1 MKRITSFFYLLGL
14 VVISSYAQQL
24 DGAKKLNSK
33 TIDQSDLSQLEGYNY
48 NVSSIQ
54 NLKNTNTFLSSSTRT
69 SRFSNYPDML
79 IISLADDFTANTTSF
94 NNLASTIHNSFI
106 WGNNG
111 ASLNP
116 RSLPVS
122 VNLSSETPSEL
133 TTNVSYTAIQ
143 RTWKIVKQGEL
154 IPKLNIKIPQEAINN
169 ASTLGSYYMLIS
181 NSNTFDSNVDFRI
194 LNLDDNGYLETD
206 YNFNNSS
213 YITFGFSPQIAEE
226 RAIYFNGTDSYIDM
240 QNTLDLNPSGFTISA
255 WIKSET
261 SNTGHVS
268 ILSKRDIA
276 FTEGY
281 DLTLT
286 DTNKINIKWKNEH
299 SQSLTS
305 FTSIPDNKW
314 HHIAVT
320 YDGSQVSIFID
331 GVLDNTAE
339 KTAPTA
345 TNESFHIAA
354 AGKRLPIQHF
364 KGHIDEVQIWNTS
377 LTEDQLRYIM
387 NQEIT
392 NDSGQVIGKA
402 LPISVSKNEINT
414 IPWSDL
420 AAYYP
425 MSNFTY
431 KNTIDAS
438 GNNNNGYLKHLL
450 TVDKETAP
458 LPYTSKQDGDWAADT
473 SWLNG
478 HLQNVPGSKSI
489 VNPEETIDWNI
500 VRTSHRLTMDNT
512 YLPTQKNNNRT
523 LLGLFVDA
531 NELTLTGDTEFYLGN
546 GLTITHHLG
555 LTGTIDLEGESQLI
569 QTLGSDLEVIA
580 NGKIE
585 RDQQGT
591 ADTYTY
597 NYWSSPVRRINS
609 EVENFRV
616 MDVLKD
622 GTNPNAPADIQFL
635 SSGYNGAAT
644 HPIKIADYWIWKYTN
659 LPSNNYSAWQHIR
672 RTGTIL
678 PGEGFTMK
686 GPGTGSVSSP
696 QNYVFS
702 GKPNNGDIDLPL
714 LSNSDYLVGNPYPS
728 AIDALQFIKD
738 NGPDATPDGSPL
750 ISGTLY
756 FWNHWGGGTHAAQDY
771 DGGYATYNF
780 SGSVAAAYKG
790 SNLSTLESDGE
801 PTKAPQRHIPVGQGF
816 FVIGQNT
823 GTINFNNGQ
832 RTFKKEGNASIFMR
846 NSNSSTT
853 ETNETI
859 QTEDQRMK
867 FRIGF
872 NSVNTIRRQLL
883 LTIDENASSGVD
895 WAYDGEINETQI
907 DDMFW
912 LINDEAYIIQASNES
927 GISATYPLGIK
938 TKTDGINSIL
948 IDALENVPD
957 AMNVYLHDNELGIY
971 HDLRTG
977 SYDIFLIKGDYLNRF
992 EITFGTQDDVLGIDD
1007 YTINPIDVL
1016 YSNTIKKIVVVNPN
1030 QIDVKMIG
1038 VYNMLGQSVYNINT
1052 VEPQK
1057 YSEYNIKN
1065 LSTGTYVVKLQ
1076 TTSGFTIT
1084 KKFIVD

>member
-1 MKRITSFFYLLGL
+1 MSTSYYH
-14 VVISSYAQQL
+14 SS
-24 DGAKKLNSK
+24 D
-33 TIDQSDLSQLEGYNY
+33 D
-48 NVSSIQ
+48 V
-54 NLKNTNTFLSSSTRT
+54 
-69 SRFSNYPDML
+69 L
-79 IISLADDFTANTTSF
+79 IISLTDAHTTNNF
-94 NNLASTIHNSFI
+94 NSSTSSINNSFL
-106 WGNNG
+106 WGHNG
-111 ASLNP
+111 
-116 RSLPVS
+116 RSLDATPLPVIID
-122 VNLSSETPSEL
+122 LSSETPSEI
-133 TTNVSYTAIQ
+133 TTNVSYTTMQ
-143 RTWKIVKQGEL
+143 RIWKIAKNGEI
-154 IPKLNIKIPQEAINN
+154 IPTLNLKIPQDAIV
-169 ASTLGSYYMLIS
+169 STTDLGSYYMLIS
-181 NSNTFDSNVDFRI
+181 NSDSFDSNVDFRI

-206 YNFNNSS
+206 YNFTRTS
-213 YITFGFSPQIAEE
+213 YITFGFSPQITEE
-226 RAIYFNGTDSYIDM
+226 RSIYFNGSDSYIDM
-240 QNTLDLNPSGFTISA
+240 QNTLDLNPTGFTISA
-255 WIKSET
+255 WIKHDSA
-261 SNTGHVS
+261 NTGDVS

-286 DTNKINIKWKNEH
+286 DTNKINIKWKNDS

-305 FTSIPDNKW
+305 YTSIPDNKW
-314 HHIAVT
+314 HHVAVT

-331 GVLDNTAE
+331 GVLDNAAE

-354 AGKRLPIQHF
+354 AGKRLPIQYF
-364 KGHIDEVQIWNTS
+364 KGHIDEVRIWNTF
-377 LTEDQLRYIM
+377 LMEDQLRFIM
-387 NQEIT
+387 NQEIS
-392 NDSGQVIGKA
+392 NDSGKVRGKE
-402 LPISVSKNEINT
+402 LPISVTKNEIKR
-414 IPWSDL
+414 IPWTDL

-425 MSNFTY
+425 MSHFTY
-431 KNTIDAS
+431 RNTVDAS
-438 GNNNNGYLKHLL
+438 GNNNNGYLKHIL
-450 TVDKETAP
+450 TADYETAP
-458 LPYTSKQDGDWAADT
+458 IPYTSKQDGYWSNDA

-478 HLQNVPGSKSI
+478 NLQYIPGSKSI

-500 VRTSHRLTMDNT
+500 VKTSHKLTMDNA
-512 YLPTQKNNNRT
+512 YLPTDKNNTRT
-523 LLGLFVDA
+523 ILGLFVDA
-531 NELTLTGDTEFYLGN
+531 NELVLKGDTETSVGN
-546 GLTITHHLG
+546 GVSITHHLG
-555 LTGTIDLEGESQLI
+555 LTGTIDLKGESQLI
-569 QTLGSDLEVIA
+569 QTLESDLEVIA

-597 NYWSSPVRRINS
+597 NYWSSPVKRINS
-609 EVENFRV
+609 EAENFRV

-622 GTNPNAPADIQFL
+622 GTNPNTPIDIQFM

-702 GKPNNGDIDLPL
+702 GKPNNGDINLPL

-728 AIDALQFIKD
+728 ALDALQFIKD
-738 NGPDATPDGSPL
+738 NGPEATNDGSPL

-756 FWNHWGGGTHAAQDY
+756 FWNHWGGGSHATQDY
-771 DGGYATYNF
+771 DGGYATFNF

-790 SNLSTLESDGE
+790 NNLSVSELDGE
-801 PTKAPQRHIPVGQGF
+801 PTKAPQRYIPVGQGF

-832 RTFKKEGNASIFMR
+832 RVFKKEGNASVFMR

-853 ETNETI
+853 ENEEPI
-859 QTEDQRMK
+859 EIEDQRMK

-927 GISATYPLGIK
+927 DISAIYPLGLK
-938 TKTDGINSIL
+938 TKTDGISSIMV
-948 IDALENVPD
+948 DALENVPD

-977 SYDIFLIKGDYLNRF
+977 SYDIFLIKGNHLDRF
-992 EITFGTQDDVLGIDD
+992 EITFGTQDEVLGIDD
-1007 YTINPIDVL
+1007 YSKNPIDVL

-1030 QIDVKMIG
+1030 QIDVKMIV
-1038 VYNMLGQSVYNINT
+1038 VYNMLGQSVYNIDT
-1052 VEPQK
+1052 VEHHK

-1065 LSTGTYVVKLQ
+1065 LSTGTYIVKLQ
-1076 TTSGFTIT
+1076 TTAGFTIT
-1084 KKFIVD
+1084 KKIIVD

>member
-1 MKRITSFFYLLGL
+1 MKKITSFFYLLL
-14 VVISSYAQQL
+14 LFVISSYAQQFE
-24 DGAKKLNSK
+24 GFKKLNSN
-33 TIDQSDLSQLEGYNY
+33 TIDQRDLLQLEGYN
-48 NVSSIQ
+48 NNLSSIQ
-54 NLKNTNTFLSSSTRT
+54 NLKNKNAFSSSSSSA
-69 SRFSNYPDML
+69 SRFSSYPDIL
-79 IISLADDFTANTTSF
+79 IISLADEFNTNTTSF
-94 NNLASTIHNSFI
+94 NSLTSSIRYSLT

-111 ASLNP
+111 ASFNARP
-116 RSLPVS
+116 LPVS
-122 VNLSSETPSEL
+122 VNLSSETPSEI
-133 TTNVSYTAIQ
+133 TTTVSYTAIQ
-143 RTWKIVKQGEL
+143 RIWKIVNHGEHTST
-154 IPKLNIKIPQEAINN
+154 LNIKIPQEAINN
-169 ASTLGSYYMLIS
+169 TSALGSYYMLIS
-181 NSNTFDSNVDFRI
+181 NSSTFDSNVDFKI
-194 LNLDDNGYLETD
+194 LNLDENGYLETD
-206 YNFNNSS
+206 YDFNNSS

-226 RAIYFNGTDSYIDM
+226 RAIYFNGIDSYIDM
-240 QNTLDLNPSGFTISA
+240 QNTLDLNPSSFTISA
-255 WIKSET
+255 WIKSEI
-261 SNTGHVS
+261 SNIGNVS
-268 ILSKRDIA
+268 ILSKRDNA

-286 DTNKINIKWKNEH
+286 DTSQINIKWKNDT

-314 HHIAVT
+314 HHVAVT

-331 GVLDNTAE
+331 GVLDNVAV
-339 KTAPTA
+339 KTAPIA

-354 AGKRLPIQHF
+354 AGKNIPIQHF

-387 NQEIT
+387 NQKIT
-392 NDSGQVIGKA
+392 NDSGLVNGKE

-431 KNTIDAS
+431 KNTVDAS
-438 GNNNNGYLKHLL
+438 GNNNNGYLRNIL

-458 LPYTSKQDGDWAADT
+458 LPYKSKQDGDWSNNT
-473 SWLNG
+473 SWING
-478 HLQNVPGSKSI
+478 HLQNIPGSKSI
-489 VNPEETIDWNI
+489 VNPEKTIDWNI
-500 VRTSHRLTMDNT
+500 VRTSHRLIMDNM
-512 YLPTQKNNNRT
+512 YLPTQQNNNRT

-531 NELTLTGDTEFYLGN
+531 NELTLAGDTEFYFGN
-546 GLTITHHLG
+546 ALTITHHLG

-569 QTLGSDLEVIA
+569 QTLGSDLDVNA

-597 NYWSSPVRRINS
+597 NYWSSPVKRINS
-609 EVENFRV
+609 EAENFRV

-622 GTNPNAPADIQFL
+622 GTNPNIAVDIQFL
-635 SSGYNGAAT
+635 STGYNGAAT

-702 GKPNNGDIDLPL
+702 GKPNNGDINLSL

-738 NGPDATPDGSPL
+738 NGPNATNNGLPL

-771 DGGYATYNF
+771 DGGYATFNY

-790 SNLSTLESDGE
+790 SNLSVLESDGE
-801 PTKAPQRHIPVGQGF
+801 PTKAPQKYIPVGQGF
-816 FVIGQNT
+816 FVIGQNS

-832 RTFKKEGNASIFMR
+832 RIFKKEGNASVFMR
-846 NSNSSTT
+846 NSNSLTT
-853 ETNETI
+853 DNEASI
-859 QTEDQRMK
+859 EVEDQRMK

-883 LTIDENASSGVD
+883 LTIDENASSDVD

-927 GISATYPLGIK
+927 DISAIYPLGLK
-938 TKTDGINSIL
+938 TKTDGVNAIF

-957 AMNVYLHDNELGIY
+957 IMNVYLHDNELGIY

-977 SYDIFLIKGDYLNRF
+977 SYDIFLIKGDHLNRF
-992 EITFGTQDDVLGIDD
+992 EITFGTQNDVLGIDD
-1007 YTINPIDVL
+1007 YTTNPIDVL
-1016 YSNTIKKIVVVNPN
+1016 YSNAIKKIVVVNPN
-1030 QIDVKMIG
+1030 QIDVKMIV

-1052 VEPQK
+1052 IEPQK
-1057 YSEYNIKN
+1057 HSEYNIKN
-1065 LSTGTYVVKLQ
+1065 LKTGTYIVKLQ
-1076 TTSGFTIT
+1076 TTTGLTIT
-1084 KKFIVD
+1084 KKIIVD